1 MTKFAVSRPASAPD
15 LTKAELLNVL
25 RHPTRVH
32 CIGVLTD
39 RVASPKELAAELG
52 CGLRHVRYH
61 LKKLKD
67 VNMVELVREDKD
79 AADGRV
85 VEHFYRATKRA
96 WFDRETWENAVGPKN
111 GVTAAIMGL
120 INEDIGRAVAGGT
133 FDEHHNHISR
143 TPALLDT
150 DSYEELLA
158 LLAGTLEGIF
168 AIKER
173 AANRIGPDTETIATV
188 IEVIQ
193 FDFPTTDFPE

>member
-1 MTKFAVSRPASAPD
+1 MSKSSLSWRPSAPE
-15 LTKAELLNVL
+15 LTRAELLAVL

-32 CIGVLTD
+32 CISVLTD

-52 CGLRHVRYH
+52 CDLRHVRYH
-61 LKKLKD
+61 LKQLEA
-67 VNMVELVREDKD
+67 VAMVELVREDKD

-96 WFDRETWENAVGPKN
+96 WFDRETWKSAVGPN
-111 GVTAAIMGL
+111 GATAAIMGL

-133 FDEHHNHISR
+133 FDEKHNHISR
-143 TPALLDT
+143 TPALLDP

-158 LLAGTLEGIF
+158 LLAETLDGIF

-173 AANRIGPDTETIATV
+173 AANRIEPETKTIATV

-193 FDFPTTDFPE
+193 FDLPTPDFPK

>member
-1 MTKFAVSRPASAPD
+1 MPKPSPSQQSSAPE

-39 RVASPKELAAELG
+39 RVASPKELAAELD
-52 CGLRHVRYH
+52 CDLRHVRYH
-61 LKKLKD
+61 LKQLEA

-96 WFDRETWENAVGPKN
+96 WFDRETWESAIGPN

-133 FDEHHNHISR
+133 FDEKHNHISR
-143 TPALLDT
+143 TPALLDP

-158 LLAGTLEGIF
+158 LLAETLEGIF

-173 AANRIGPDTETIATV
+173 AANRIDPGTETIATV
-188 IEVIQ
+188 VEVIQ
-193 FDFPTTDFPE
+193 FDLPTSDFPQ

>member
-1 MTKFAVSRPASAPD
+1 MPKPSVSPQSSVPD
-15 LTKAELLNVL
+15 LTKAELLCVL
-25 RHPTRVH
+25 RHPTRAH
-32 CIGVLTD
+32 CVGVLTD
-39 RVASPKELAAELG
+39 RVASPKELAAELE

-61 LKKLKD
+61 LKQLEA

-96 WFDRETWENAVGPKN
+96 WFDREAWKNAVGQT
-111 GVTAAIMGL
+111 GVTAMLMGL

-133 FDEHHNHISR
+133 FDEKHNHISR
-143 TPALLDT
+143 TPALLDP

-158 LLAGTLEGIF
+158 LLAQMLDEIF

-173 AANRIGPDTETIATV
+173 AANRIEPDTKTIATV

-193 FDFPTTDFPE
+193 FDLPTSDFPK

>member
-1 MTKFAVSRPASAPD
+1 MIKPSRSQRSSAPD
-15 LTKAELLNVL
+15 LTKAELLSVL

-32 CIGVLTD
+32 CISVLTD
-39 RVASPKELAAELG
+39 RVASPKELAAELD

-61 LKKLKD
+61 LKQLEAVD
-67 VNMVELVREDKD
+67 MVELVREDKD

-96 WFDRETWENAVGPKN
+96 WFDRETWKNAVGTS
-111 GVTAAIMGL
+111 GATAAIMSI
-120 INEDIGRAVAGGT
+120 INEDIARAIAGGT
-133 FDEHHNHISR
+133 FDGKHNHISR
-143 TPALLDT
+143 TPALLDP
-150 DSYEELLA
+150 DSYEELLV

-188 IEVIQ
+188 AEIIQ
-193 FDFPTTDFPE
+193 FDLPALDFPK